1 MWQNVVIGDKRGELT
16 TDPAVVEEIHQR
28 LAGLTSYEELYHSLN
43 KF

>member
-28 LAGLTSYEELYHSLN
+28 LAGLTSYEMVST
-43 KF
+43 KKVF